1 MLFKDPLRILIGL
14 LISWLVLSDFYF
26 TYLTLSTQSL
36 TFKLDLFSHVLIT
49 RFNPLLIPVYAS
61 KDFFQIA
68 QTHSLIFLVFL
79 LLLLLVRKYYLK
91 FLICFILQDGQLLVP
106 SRFFLIF
113 PYGLSLTGQLLFICL
128 SLYFFDGSHILLPFS
143 LFSLNLVLNLQV
155 SPGFIIILNFSNFWN
170 SQLLDHSFFFEI
182 DFLRFNYDV
191 T

>member
-1 MLFKDPLRILIGL
+1 MLFKDLLRTSIGL

-128 SLYFFDGSHILLPFS
+128 SLYFFDGSHIFLPFS

-155 SPGFIIILNFSNFWN
+155 SPGFKIILNFSNF
-170 SQLLDHSFFFEI
+170 
-182 DFLRFNYDV
+182 
-191 T
+191 